1 MTIITETAKRVFA
14 SHPPPLYEETKGNL
28 EKKLSQLIEDKV
40 VSVTGQLVVFSKTLN
55 NEITLRPVWAEKLVE
70 EPNQQPGAISSTN

>member
-1 MTIITETAKRVFA
+1 MTIITETARRVFA

-40 VSVTGQLVVFSKTLN
+40 VSITGQLVVFSKTLN
-55 NEITLRPVWAEKLVE
+55 NEITLRPVWAEKPAD
-70 EPNQQPGAISSTN
+70 EPNQLQGATSNTN